1 VISYRQAD
9 LLPSF
14 VQKQKDDA
22 HVNVPITFD
31 VTFDFDQDQP
41 KAKRF
46 DYHNTEVHR
55 EDYNDV
61 VPTSK
66 SLDEK
71 AEYVADRADRW
82 LKEAVAIVY
91 RKTKDVQYE
100 NIEEI
105 MNYILQKFLDDERI
119 QKAVGWTVDEVNHP
133 DGDYV
138 EIAIEVTI
146 L

>member
-41 KAKRF
+41 KGKRF

-55 EDYNDV
+55 EDYNDE
-61 VPTSK
+61 VPASK

-71 AEYVADRADRW
+71 AEYVAERADKW

-91 RKTKDVQYE
+91 KKTKDVQYTD
-100 NIEEI
+100 IEDI
-105 MNYILQKFLDDERI
+105 MSYILEKFREDERV
-119 QKAVGWTVDEVNHP
+119 QRATGWDTGEVNHP

-138 EIAIEVTI
+138 EIAIQVTI